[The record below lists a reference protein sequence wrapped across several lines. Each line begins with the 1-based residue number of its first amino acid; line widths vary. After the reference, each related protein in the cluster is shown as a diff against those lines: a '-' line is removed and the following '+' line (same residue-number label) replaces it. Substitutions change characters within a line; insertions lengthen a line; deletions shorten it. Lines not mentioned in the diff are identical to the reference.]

1 MRIKITLGVFGLLL
15 GIALGYVL
23 IFYTPFLSSHDTS
36 FRYHY
41 QKKVIGFLPYWLVSS
56 ESTTY
61 VNAIT
66 MLTYFGLRVDSD
78 GSILKMQN
86 PQQEEPGW
94 YSLSSGKVNPFF
106 QTAKKNNISLS
117 LLVASGNADTI
128 TKLVADPINHAK
140 KLAASLVPISKKYG
154 FSDINI
160 DIEYTSDAT
169 PQMRANFTTFLKT
182 LRAQLPENQ
191 TLTVDVSTTDVIKKT
206 LIDVEQVGKIADNI
220 VVMTYD
226 FHAPDSFVSG
236 PVAPLGGAG
245 TSSEYDVAT
254 AMEKTV
260 AMVPPQKVIMGIP
273 LYGYEWE
280 ILGTTPRSAVIPGT
294 GVLASNKRA
303 ENFLASC
310 STCSAILDADA
321 QEKYISYFSADT
333 NTNHILFYPDMNST
347 KVKIQLANSL
357 DIGGLA
363 LWALGY
369 EGNSILSPLTAY
381 RNQ

>member
-1 MRIKITLGVFGLLL
+1 MGGKILFSIFGLIL
-15 GIALGYVL
+15 GAVIGYILV
-23 IFYTPFLSSHDTS
+23 FYTPFLSSHDTS
-36 FRYHY
+36 FQYHY
-41 QKKVIGFLPYWLVSS
+41 QKNVIGFLPYWLLSS

-61 VNAIT
+61 DNAIT

-94 YSLSSGKVNPFF
+94 YSLTSGKVNPFF
-106 QTAKKNNISLS
+106 QNAKKNNISLS

-128 TKLVADPINHAK
+128 TKLIQDPTAHAE
-140 KLAASLVPISKKYG
+140 KLAQSLSPISKKYG

-160 DIEYTSDAT
+160 DIEYTADAT
-169 PQMRANFTTFLKT
+169 PKMREAFTIFLKT
-182 LRAQLPENQ
+182 LRAKLPTNQ

-206 LIDVEQVGKIADNI
+206 LIDVGQVGKIADNI
-220 VVMTYD
+220 VVMAYD
-226 FHAPDSFVSG
+226 FHAPDSFVNG

-260 AMVPPQKVIMGIP
+260 AMVPSNKVIMGVP

-280 ILGTTPRSAVIPGT
+280 ILGTLPRSAVIPQT

-303 ENFLASC
+303 EEFLASC
-310 STCSAILDADA
+310 STCSAVLDTDA
-321 QEKYISYFSADT
+321 QEKYISYFSDDT
-333 NTNHILFYPDMNST
+333 NTNHILFYPDKNSMQK
-347 KVKIQLANSL
+347 KVQLANSL
-357 DIGGLA
+357 GLGGIA

-369 EGNSILSPLTAY
+369 EGNPLLSPLNSY